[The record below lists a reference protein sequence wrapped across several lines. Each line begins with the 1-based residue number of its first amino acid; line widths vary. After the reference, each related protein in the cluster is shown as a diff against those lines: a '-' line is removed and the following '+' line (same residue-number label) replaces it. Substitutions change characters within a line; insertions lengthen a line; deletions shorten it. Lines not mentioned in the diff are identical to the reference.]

1 MKILI
6 DMNLPPRRVDFLA
19 GYGISAT
26 HWSDEG
32 DMKAPDS
39 EVLMWA
45 RARNHVVFTHDLDF
59 GVLLSMTQE
68 AGPSVI
74 QVSTQDVTPEAIG
87 SLVVAALQKHGEALD
102 RGAILSIQQQTARV
116 RVLPIKKAGPEEPL
130 SGR

>member
-1 MKILI
+1 MKMLI
-6 DMNLPPRRVDFLA
+6 DMNLPPRWVDFLA
-19 GYGISAT
+19 GHGISAT
-26 HWSDEG
+26 HWSGEG

-45 RARNHVVFTHDLDF
+45 RERNHVVFTHDLDF

-68 AGPSVI
+68 AAV
-74 QVSTQDVTPEAIG
+74 E
-87 SLVVAALQKHGEALD
+87 KHREALD

-116 RVLPIKKAGPEEPL
+116 RVLPIRKAGPEEPP